1 MREMNLLRVGTS
13 GPLVRRLL
21 VGSAGSVDR
30 CLTTTV
36 SGQLGPA
43 VPNFGIDRRA
53 PDLLAK

>member
-36 SGQLGPA
+36 SGRLGPA

-53 PDLLAK
+53 PDL